1 MKNKYK
7 YKRSMSV
14 QYTRLDGLM
23 KGGDMASIRAVM
35 YVGEQQSIYR
45 EIHWLTFS
53 CLVVCVVSYL
63 SGGENKR
70 ARACNE

>member
-1 MKNKYK
+1 
-7 YKRSMSV
+7 
-14 QYTRLDGLM
+14 M
-23 KGGDMASIRAVM
+23 KGGDMASIRVVM